1 MLESNDNWKVKILI
15 GSTVIGAVTGLAA
28 GYFLSRNAEEKAGA
42 PPNIQTMDILRL
54 TIGVIGVVRGIAAL
68 GDPD

>member
-1 MLESNDNWKVKILI
+1 MLESTENWKTKVLI

-28 GYFLSRNAEEKAGA
+28 GFLLSRNAEEKSGRA
-42 PPNIQTMDILRL
+42 PTIQTMDALKLGISVFGL
-54 TIGVIGVVRGIAAL
+54 VRGIAAL